1 MRARHQEGWK
11 GTLDRLD
18 RLLALPEWT
27 REEDQTSKTK
37 NRVLTPIELLA
48 DVSRS
53 FWMRGT
59 VGLEPNE
66 ERIKEHLENSLMLVT
81 AFQSA
86 RGPREDDND
95 LPDSIPA
102 TSQPTRGFSQ
112 TRFRHGRAV

>member
-1 MRARHQEGWK
+1 MEGHA
-11 GTLDRLD
+11 GSPRQITGFAGMD
-18 RLLALPEWT
+18 T
-27 REEDQTSKTK
+27 RRGPNQQDE
-37 NRVLTPIELLA
+37 NHVLTPIELLA

-86 RGPREDDND
+86 RGPRKDDND